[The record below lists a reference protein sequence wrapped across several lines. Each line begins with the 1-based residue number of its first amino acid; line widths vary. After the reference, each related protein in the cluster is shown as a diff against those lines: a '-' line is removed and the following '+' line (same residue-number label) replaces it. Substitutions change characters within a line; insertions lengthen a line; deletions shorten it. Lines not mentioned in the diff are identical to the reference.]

1 MFANACGELI
11 DRQRRERETG
21 LLGVD
26 RHAVDGDLPYR
37 AVTLDA
43 FGWEEREDGVVKLLP
58 TRLGAAR
65 WLLPLRHAA
74 SSLRC
79 VRLAAH
85 RFAASYRA
93 RGVGES
99 CEAKRPFDGQ

>member
-1 MFANACGELI
+1 MLANAGGELVN
-11 DRQRRERETG
+11 RQWWECEAG
-21 LLGVD
+21 LLSIE
-26 RHAVDGDLPYR
+26 RYAIDGDLSHR
-37 AVTLDA
+37 AVAVSALR
-43 FGWEEREDGVVKLLP
+43 WEERENGVVGLLP
-58 TRLGAAR
+58 AQPRIAR

-74 SSLRC
+74 SSFRF

-99 CEAKRPFDGQ
+99 FGAKCP

>member
-1 MFANACGELI
+1 MLANAGGELI
-11 DRQRRERETG
+11 DRQWWKCKAG

-26 RHAVDGDLPYR
+26 RDAIDGDLTYR
-37 AVTLDA
+37 AVTLSA
-43 FGWEEREDGVVKLLP
+43 LRWEERENGVVGLLP
-58 TRLGAAR
+58 AQPRIAR

-74 SSLRC
+74 SSFRF
-79 VRLAAH
+79 VRLTAH

-99 CEAKRPFDGQ
+99 FGAKCP